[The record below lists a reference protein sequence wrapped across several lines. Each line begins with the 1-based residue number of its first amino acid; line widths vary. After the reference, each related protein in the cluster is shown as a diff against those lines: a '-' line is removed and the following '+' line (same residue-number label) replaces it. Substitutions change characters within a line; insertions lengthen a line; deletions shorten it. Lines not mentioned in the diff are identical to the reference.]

1 MGGNPCR
8 GRIGAA
14 GTGCAPV
21 KVSESLR
28 GFDTGATRNGQQWG
42 CSFFYVPAKPGEE
55 EAMLNMILGYAAL
68 TVIVGFEVFCLAIMF
83 GGGNDD

>member
-14 GTGCAPV
+14 GGRCAPV

-28 GFDTGATRNGQQWG
+28 DFDTGATRSGQQWG
-42 CSFFYVPAKPGEE
+42 CPFFMPGEAGE
-55 EAMLNMILGYAAL
+55 EDVVINMILGYAAL
-68 TVIVGFEVFCLAIMF
+68 AVVVLFEVFCLVLMF